1 MIVIGPFVN
10 QIWWYIRAYMQARML
25 AILPPTL
32 PAAATMKQENMSPH
46 LRISAHEHR
55 SIRVQVWVIYK
66 STFRKSLEK
75 IHSTKIC
82 CEWKKS
88 VLLVVFFPIL
98 QLQKDTV
105 IKLHPW
111 SHWQLEGGLVF
122 PHTKKKDCT
131 INDITFLEHY
141 KKFVASL
148 KFIIRI
154 RPAILGI
161 LQTQKKGTLFLLFNW

>member
-1 MIVIGPFVN
+1 MTLQPPWILINTTDALRTHSSWSCVNLKVLCIIVIGPFVN
-10 QIWWYIRAYMQARML
+10 QIWWCIWAYMQGRML
-25 AILPPTL
+25 ATFAPHIPNCSDYETREYV
-32 PAAATMKQENMSPH
+32 PATSD
-46 LRISAHEHR
+46 ISAWTP
-55 SIRVQVWVIYK
+55 ILRVQVWVIYK
-66 STFRKSLEK
+66 SAFRKSLEK

-122 PHTKKKDCT
+122 SHTKKRRTGT
-131 INDITFLEHY
+131 INDITFVEHY
-141 KKFVASL
+141 K
-148 KFIIRI
+148 
-154 RPAILGI
+154 
-161 LQTQKKGTLFLLFNW
+161 